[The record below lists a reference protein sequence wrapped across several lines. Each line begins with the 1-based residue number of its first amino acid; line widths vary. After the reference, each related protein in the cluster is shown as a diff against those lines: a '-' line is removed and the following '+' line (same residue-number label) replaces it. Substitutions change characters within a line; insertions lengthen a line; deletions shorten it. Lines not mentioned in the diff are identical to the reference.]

1 MPAPV
6 PSPVRSGG
14 RRLPVTAVSLAGAA
28 LLTLTA
34 CGSSDGPDTPGSSA
48 SAAQAGCATQTTV
61 GATGASLLP
70 IPPAAVTL
78 DTPGAVPQAALT
90 GTPDRT
96 SAQQVSLRV
105 VSSSTTARQ
114 GEQPSTATQDVTLPL
129 TARVACSDPT
139 DVEVQLGR
147 ASSPDTGLA
156 GSLAA
161 VEGSRAGLAVAA
173 GSVPVSLRILPAQAA
188 DDAARSAVEQTLL
201 TALQRAVAVP
211 TQPVGVGA
219 RWRAVRTLDGAAT
232 VTQTTTATLRE
243 RTGSRVV
250 VDLEVDEVPVDSVF
264 TVPGRGERL
273 TIGSYSFSGQGT
285 ITVDLARG
293 LPVAG
298 TLSLSGG
305 RTLIGDDPARPLVQQ
320 TSLAVTW
327 Q

>member
-1 MPAPV
+1 MAAASV
-6 PSPVRSGG
+6 
-14 RRLPVTAVSLAGAA
+14 AGVA
-28 LLTLTA
+28 LLVLTG
-34 CGSSDGPDTPGSSA
+34 CGSSDGARDGGA
-48 SAAQAGCATQTTV
+48 STAASDGGCATQTTV
-61 GATGASLLP
+61 GADGASLLP
-70 IPPAAVTL
+70 IAPAAVTL
-78 DTPGAVPQAALT
+78 DQPGAAPTAVLA
-90 GTPDRT
+90 GSPDRS
-96 SAQQVSLRV
+96 SAQRVSLRV
-105 VSSSTTARQ
+105 VSSSTTVRQ

-139 DVEVQLGR
+139 DVELQLGR
-147 ASSPDTGLA
+147 GTSPDSGLA

-161 VEGSRAGLAVAA
+161 VDGSRAGIAVAA

-232 VTQTTTATLRE
+232 VTQTTTATLAE
-243 RTGSRVV
+243 RAASRVV
-250 VDLEVDEVPVDSVF
+250 LDVAVDEVPVDSTF

-273 TIGSYSFSGQGT
+273 TIGSYSFSGQGR
-285 ITVDLARG
+285 ITVDLGRG

-298 TLSLSGG
+298 TLSLTGG
-305 RTLIGDDPARPLVQQ
+305 RTLVGDDPTRPLVQQ

>member
-1 MPAPV
+1 MGV
-6 PSPVRSGG
+6 
-14 RRLPVTAVSLAGAA
+14 VSVAGVA
-28 LLTLTA
+28 LLALTG
-34 CGSSDGPDTPGSSA
+34 CGSSGGAGDTASSSV
-48 SAAQAGCATQTTV
+48 SADGCARQTTV

-70 IPPAAVTL
+70 IPPAGVTL
-78 DTPGAVPQAALT
+78 DSPGAAPLSALT
-90 GTPDRT
+90 ATPNRT

-114 GEQPSTATQDVTLPL
+114 DEQPSTATQDVTLPL

-139 DVEVQLGR
+139 DVELQLGR
-147 ASSPDTGLA
+147 ATSPDTALA

-161 VEGSRAGLAVAA
+161 VESSRAGIAVAA
-173 GSVPVSLRILPAQAA
+173 GSVPVSLRILPAQTA

-243 RTGSRVV
+243 RSGSRLVLDV
-250 VDLEVDEVPVDSVF
+250 SVDEVPVDSTF
-264 TVPGRGERL
+264 TVPGRGDRL
-273 TIGSYSFSGQGT
+273 TIGSYTFSGQGT
-285 ITVDLARG
+285 VTVDLTRG
-293 LPVAG
+293 LPVDG
-298 TLSLSGG
+298 NLTLSGG

-327 Q
+327 QG

>member
-1 MPAPV
+1 MAAM
-6 PSPVRSGG
+6 SI
-14 RRLPVTAVSLAGAA
+14 AGVA

-34 CGSSDGPDTPGSSA
+34 CGSSGGPDAPASSSSA
-48 SAAQAGCATQTTV
+48 SQGGCATQTTV

-78 DTPGAVPQAALT
+78 DTAGAAPQAALI

-96 SAQQVSLRV
+96 SAQQVTLRV

-129 TARVACSDPT
+129 TARVACADPT
-139 DVEVQLGR
+139 DVELQLGQ
-147 ASSPDTGLA
+147 AASPDTGLA

-161 VEGSRAGLAVAA
+161 VDGSRAGLAVAA

-201 TALQRAVAVP
+201 SALQRAVAVP

-250 VDLEVDEVPVDSVF
+250 LDVAVDEVPVDSVF

-273 TIGSYSFSGQGT
+273 TIGSYSFGGQGT
-285 ITVDLARG
+285 VTIDLARG

-298 TLSLSGG
+298 TLTLTGG